1 MGGRRAS
8 ACHSNTAS
16 PLGFFFFF
24 FNNCFP
30 EIKATRD
37 KIHPSNVRSA
47 FSTFMKCAAVT
58 TVILESVTRQVHG
71 SWPPLAVTPLVS
83 PFLSSS
89 PLPFTEPAEA
99 TPLTF
104 RGSGPSRP
112 RRPHCAPR
120 RVLGRSFLFLFSCP
134 ACLIHLGLPES
145 SPRLTSPASVRHST
159 ALCPFVSA
167 DGRRGPPG
175 CGARP
180 PALACKAVLR
190 LPIPERMAVFQ
201 PWRAR
206 HVTGLWREAEKT
218 HSRISSRFIVW

>member
-1 MGGRRAS
+1 MGGGGRQEGFS
-8 ACHSNTAS
+8 LSFKYS
-16 PLGFFFFF
+16 LSFGLFFFFF

-112 RRPHCAPR
+112 AGPTAPR
-120 RVLGRSFLFLFSCP
+120 GVFWAAASFSCFLAQHASSTWAFQKAP
-134 ACLIHLGLPES
+134 RGSRHLPPRATPQLYAPSCLPMVAVGPQGVALGLPRWPAKLCS
-145 SPRLTSPASVRHST
+145 VFPSPKGWPCFSL
-159 ALCPFVSA
+159 
-167 DGRRGPPG
+167 GGP
-175 CGARP
+175 
-180 PALACKAVLR
+180 
-190 LPIPERMAVFQ
+190 
-201 PWRAR
+201 
-206 HVTGLWREAEKT
+206 VT
-218 HSRISSRFIVW
+218 